1 MWTLKALRKLSFQNV
16 LLLTECF
23 AFVLIIRIGLTLS
36 SYNALRKL
44 LLRGDPTQEAS
55 AADAHRIAW
64 AVRNTA
70 RLVPKATCLTQA
82 LAGQVALS
90 RRGLASSIKIG
101 VIRTPEGALKAHAWL
116 LSSHHIILG
125 GNDRSVADFTPL
137 AEFGSRSK

>member
-23 AFVLIIRIGLTLS
+23 AFVLIIRIGLT
-36 SYNALRKL
+36 
-44 LLRGDPTQEAS
+44 
-55 AADAHRIAW
+55 
-64 AVRNTA
+64 

-82 LAGQVALS
+82 LTGQVALS

>member
-1 MWTLKALRKLSFQNV
+1 MWTLKALRKLSAPNII
-16 LLLTECF
+16 LLTECL
-23 AFVLIIRIGLTLS
+23 AFVLIIRVGLTLS

-55 AADAHRIAW
+55 AADARRIAW

-82 LAGQVALS
+82 LAGQVVLS
-90 RRGLASSIKIG
+90 RRGQASRIKIG
-101 VIRTPEGALKAHAWL
+101 VIRSPEGALKAHAWL
-116 LSSHHIILG
+116 LSNDQIILG

-137 AEFGSRSK
+137 AEFGSSSK